1 MNVIS
6 LTPGDLVLAAG
17 LVLALAALS
26 LPMGLAIG
34 RQLMVAGARTV
45 VQLLLVGLVLKA
57 LFDNVNLGWITS
69 IAIVML
75 LVAGWEAMARQR
87 HRLIGWWGFG
97 VGSLSM
103 FVSTFTITILVL
115 VVIID
120 TEPWYAPRYAIPLL
134 GMMLGNTMTGIALAL
149 DRLTRTT
156 QQQRGLI
163 ENRLML
169 GHNWKQVIE
178 DIRNDSMRSGMIPT
192 INAMAVAGIVSLPGM
207 MTGQILAGTPPLEAV
222 KYQILIMFMIAGCT
236 GFGTVAAVSV
246 AARRL
251 FDERQRLRLERIRE
265 TS

>member
-1 MNVIS
+1 MNVVA

-34 RQLMVAGARTV
+34 RQLVVAGARTV

-57 LFDNVNLGWITS
+57 LFDNVNLGWITL
-69 IAIVML
+69 IAMVML

-169 GHNWKQVIE
+169 GHTWKQVIE

-222 KYQILIMFMIAGCT
+222 KYQILIMFMIAGGT

-251 FDERQRLRLERIRE
+251 FDERGRLCLERVRE
-265 TS
+265 T